1 MVIEH
6 ITYCYD
12 KQKLYD
18 NMVVCSTSKMAA
30 IEESVFMLIKI
41 SQIRQKIM
49 REIEGSRIDRVAGHY
64 RDVNTLIYM

>member
-30 IEESVFMLIKI
+30 IEESVFMLVKHITD
-41 SQIRQKIM
+41 STKIM
-49 REIEGSRIDRVAGHY
+49 RE
-64 RDVNTLIYM
+64 N